1 MLNDMM
7 EMILQLLNVVFFN
20 QALQEREMRHYEV
33 CIRVNNSRRHLSV
46 DFDSCMFNASSL
58 EQNLSKAVDG
68 VFCLFIFEGDDDAS
82 GFKEDE
88 LNLTNEELEGVDEI
102 RKAIREEN
110 ELAKSLN
117 SSASSSRVS

>member
-1 MLNDMM
+1 M
-7 EMILQLLNVVFFN
+7 
-20 QALQEREMRHYEV
+20 
-33 CIRVNNSRRHLSV
+33 
-46 DFDSCMFNASSL
+46 
-58 EQNLSKAVDG
+58 
-68 VFCLFIFEGDDDAS
+68 FIFEGDDDAS
-82 GFKEDE
+82 GDKDE